1 VDQKV
6 DEKSVVHETSDRSK
20 GGQFEGSIHISEDV
34 IIELAKKT
42 ILGIPNIQPA
52 NMGIA
57 SKFGIGRKASDG
69 IRVSVEEGKVPAMT
83 VDAYILVKYG
93 QRIPDLA
100 WDVQEKIKANLE
112 RYTGYTVSAVNI
124 NVQGIYLEEPQVI
137 EPAKEEKSECCCEDE
152 SVSSSE
158 TQKSETQKP
167 EAQKPEEPKEPKEE

>member
-1 VDQKV
+1 MDQNV
-6 DEKSVVHETSDRSK
+6 GEKSAVYEANDRSK
-20 GGQFEGSIHISEDV
+20 GGQFEGNIHISEDV

-57 SKFGIGRKASDG
+57 SKFGIGRKANDG

-112 RYTGYTVSAVNI
+112 RYTGYTVTAVNI
-124 NVQGIYLEEPQVI
+124 NVQGIYLEEPQVA
-137 EPAKEEKSECCCEDE
+137 EPAQEEEKSECDCEEE
-152 SVSSSE
+152 SVSPLGE
-158 TQKSETQKP
+158 QK
-167 EAQKPEEPKEPKEE
+167 AGEPKEE